1 MSDYTVYVVKC
12 GISIVAVASKIPKE
26 ELVEIFKT
34 KGFLAFCDYIKKSP
48 RVSYM
53 DIPILWIGGEG

>member
-1 MSDYTVYVVKC
+1 VVKC